1 MARQK
6 VNFRLSD
13 EALVLLNR
21 LVAQTGT
28 TKTMVIEMAIREMAT
43 HRLRQFPS
51 PPQETHN
58 AD

>member
-1 MARQK
+1 MPRQK

-28 TKTMVIEMAIREMAT
+28 TKTMVIEMAIRDMAA
-43 HRLRQFPS
+43 HRLSQL
-51 PPQETHN
+51 PPQRQENTQ
-58 AD
+58 